1 MSEQD
6 LERIGREWLRVVDLV
21 KRDGIRD
28 EHDHVRFRDSDLSVK
43 GAAILG
49 FAGLM
54 LAADLVFL
62 TAGKESFVSPE
73 RSCGWMGVASLY
85 VLVVGAFCAMLSIV
99 MTRKGRYD
107 TGWASFGLMKI
118 HHGYRQRWLW
128 AGSALTGIGT
138 IMYLA
143 AITGMI
149 AFARCW
155 L

>member
-1 MSEQD
+1 MPEQD

-21 KRDGIRD
+21 RRDGIRD

-62 TAGKESFVSPE
+62 TAGKESFVAPD
-73 RSCGWMGVASLY
+73 RSCGWLGVASLY
-85 VLVVGAFCAMLSIV
+85 VLVAGAFCAMLSIV

-118 HHGYRQRWLW
+118 HHDRRQRWLW

-138 IMYLA
+138 LMYLI

-149 AFARCW
+149 AFSRCW